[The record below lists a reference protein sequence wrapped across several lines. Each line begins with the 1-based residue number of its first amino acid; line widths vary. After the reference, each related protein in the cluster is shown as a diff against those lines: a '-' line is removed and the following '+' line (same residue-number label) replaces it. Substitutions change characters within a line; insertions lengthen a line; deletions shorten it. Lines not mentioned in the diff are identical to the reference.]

1 MEISLFWLCSFG
13 AASLCGH
20 VEMLYFRAATRWQN
34 TPRHPLQAGLPAPQ
48 AGAVQDYGEGAA
60 ATAAEFLSLHLSL
73 LLGVHARGCFSKNLQ
88 MTKTYPFC
96 LVPEVQGRDYD
107 CSQERRNT

>member
-1 MEISLFWLCSFG
+1 
-13 AASLCGH
+13 
-20 VEMLYFRAATRWQN
+20 MLYFRAATRWQN

-107 CSQERRNT
+107 CSQERKTLDDVPADDKDLAQ